1 MRRGVDRPAQAL
13 PPTLPGL
20 LDRRTALA
28 PGAPAYVVRDAD
40 GPWRPVDWRSFRD
53 RVGAAARG
61 LAARGLRRGDRIAIL
76 APTSL
81 EWDVCQLAALSL
93 GACVVGIDPHYP
105 AELADALIAETGPA
119 ILVAGNP
126 ELLGRVR
133 PETAGRLRA
142 VALFE
147 GSASGALPWPALAA
161 DPAAPP
167 RDDAPDAPALV
178 AFSSGTSG
186 RPKAVTYTHR
196 QVVLA
201 CESILDRYADIEE
214 GSTLVCWLPLANLF
228 QRIINFCAMARG
240 GSSWVVPNP
249 RQAAEVARLAA
260 PQVFIAVPRFLE
272 KLWDGM
278 RKKLAESPAP
288 ARVMVER
295 ALEAARLQVRL
306 EQQGER
312 VPFSLRLTVAAARR
326 TVLRPLRHVLGPRLR
341 YFVSGS
347 APCPLPILERFAA
360 LGLPVYEAYGQSEN
374 IVPIAAGAPGASVP
388 GSVGRPLRHNEVRLA
403 DDGEVQ
409 VRGPGVFDPA
419 VADNARYRGSFTPD
433 GYLATGDLGEWLP
446 GGFLRLTGRKAD
458 LWKAPN
464 GRWVSPAAIEGV
476 LGEVPGVEQAVVLPR
491 GPLVGVLV
499 LRTGAPPPDRLRDEL
514 TRALEVFPPAER
526 PRGFLLTTRP
536 LSIEGGELTTNLKL
550 RRDAVERRHAAELQA
565 LRERIT
571 PSTELELAGP

>member
-1 MRRGVDRPAQAL
+1 MGRAVPSL
-13 PPTLPGL
+13 PSTLPGL
-20 LDRRTALA
+20 LERRTALA
-28 PGAPAYVVRDAD
+28 PGAPAYVVPDD
-40 GPWRPVDWRSFRD
+40 GGRWHPVDWRSFRD

-61 LAARGLRRGDRIAIL
+61 LAAGGLRRGDRIAIL

-81 EWDVCQLAALSL
+81 DWDVCQLAALSL

-105 AELADALIAETGPA
+105 ADLADALVADLRPA
-119 ILVAGNP
+119 ILVAGGP
-126 ELLGRVR
+126 ELLGRIR
-133 PETAGRLRA
+133 PETGATLRA

-147 GSASGALPWPALAA
+147 GSAPGVLPWRSLAA
-161 DPAAPP
+161 EPAAPP
-167 RDDAPDAPALV
+167 HDCAPGEPALV

-196 QVVLA
+196 QVALA
-201 CESILDRYADIEE
+201 CEAILDRFADIEE

-228 QRIINFCAMARG
+228 QRIINFCSMAGG
-240 GSSWVVPNP
+240 GSSWVVSDP
-249 RQAAEVARLAA
+249 RRAVEVARIAA

-278 RKKLAESPAP
+278 RKKLADLPAP
-288 ARVMVER
+288 ARVPIER
-295 ALEAARLQVRL
+295 AVEAARLQVRL
-306 EQQGER
+306 EQRGER
-312 VPFSLRLTVAAARR
+312 VPFTLRLAAAAARR
-326 TVLRPLRHVLGPRLR
+326 TILRPLRRVLGSRLR

-374 IVPIAAGAPGASVP
+374 VVPIAAGAPGASRP

-403 DDGEVQ
+403 GDGEVQ

-419 VADNARYRGSFTPD
+419 VADNARYRGSLTPD

-464 GRWVSPAAIEGV
+464 GRWVSPAAIEGA
-476 LGEVPGVEQAVVLPR
+476 LREVPGVEQAVVLPR
-491 GPLVGVLV
+491 SPLVGVLV
-499 LRTGAPPPDRLRDEL
+499 LGGDVPAHDRLRDDV
-514 TRALEVFPPAER
+514 TRALEAFPPGER

-550 RRDAVERRHAAELQA
+550 RRDAVERRHAADLEA

-571 PSTELELAGP
+571 PATELELAGP